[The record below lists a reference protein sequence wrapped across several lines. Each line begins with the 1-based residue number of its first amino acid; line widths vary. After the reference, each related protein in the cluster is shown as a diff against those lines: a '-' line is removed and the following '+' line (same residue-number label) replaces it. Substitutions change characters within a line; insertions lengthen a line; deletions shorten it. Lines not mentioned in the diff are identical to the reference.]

1 MLFQCL
7 SGYLCLTLF
16 GGSSHCLNFDKF
28 REILSLIH
36 FSWSRGGTPRNSWYG
51 CVARFSKSW
60 PYFRPKNVIF
70 HTRFQTRPLK
80 FIPFFRPGL
89 KLLKLERKQNNSSN
103 AFRIRIFLFPS
114 HSFGIETITTFIRS
128 RSSLENHT
136 RFQTKMGEVYTC
148 FQTKKAQKPYPLE
161 RHILIWL
168 T

>member
-1 MLFQCL
+1 MVIYVSPCL
-7 SGYLCLTLF
+7 VAVPTVWILINFVKFYHSYISLDPGGVLLGILCA
-16 GGSSHCLNFDKF
+16 GVSPGSPNPDPISDQ
-28 REILSLIH
+28 
-36 FSWSRGGTPRNSWYG
+36 
-51 CVARFSKSW
+51 
-60 PYFRPKNVIF
+60 KNVIF

-80 FIPFFRPGL
+80 FIPVFRPGL

-103 AFRIRIFLFPS
+103 AFGIRIFLFRS
-114 HSFGIETITTFIRS
+114 YSFGIETITTLVRS

-148 FQTKKAQKPYPLE
+148 FQTKKAQNPYPLE

>member
-7 SGYLCLTLF
+7 SGYWCLTLF
-16 GGSSHCLNFDKF
+16 GGSSHSLNCDKF

-36 FSWSRGGTPRNSWYG
+36 FSWSRGGTPRNSLCG
-51 CVARFSKSW
+51 CVAWFSKSW

-80 FIPFFRPGL
+80 FIPVFRPGL

-103 AFRIRIFLFPS
+103 VFGIRIFLCRS
-114 HSFGIETITTFIRS
+114 YSSGIKTITTLVRS

-136 RFQTKMGEVYTC
+136 RFQTKMGKVYTC